1 MGWGQPTWTHVLV
14 GQGSVSGVTWW
25 LRQTPTGVDLAH
37 VHHRHPTLAG
47 QLDTWDLE
55 LVTIDSMV
63 TMVTCDIVT
72 DTGPGQHTGVG
83 SGVIPAAGQ
92 LEHAPAGFA
101 EDGERSPRQRNVVV
115 AHTALVV
122 GTLDS
127 LANIAWSIVELERL
141 LKQENILDAERKYLN
156 VCK

>member
-1 MGWGQPTWTHVLV
+1 MRRGEPTWTHVLV
-14 GQGSVSGVTWW
+14 SQGSVSGITRR

-55 LVTIDSMV
+55 LVPIDSVV

-141 LKQENILDAERKYLN
+141 LKQENILDVERKYLN